1 MPPPG
6 SSSSAAAL
14 GPSHRWGASFRQVL
28 HEHAGLVA
36 ILAAAVLLRVAAL
49 IAYRPALFFSDSWR
63 YASVARTHTVAG
75 IFIPGFDT
83 LRPSGYPAVLDVL
96 AIVTRHAVLI
106 AVVQHVAGLVIG
118 VLVYALL
125 RRLGAS
131 RTIAAVASA
140 VVLLDSYAIALEQY
154 VLSETFF
161 ALCLVVSFFL
171 ITNRRAGAGAIVA
184 SGILLACAAS
194 LRTVG
199 IVAVPV
205 WLAYVLVAGRGRR
218 QFGIALAAVAV
229 PLALYVGA
237 HAAAGRGFQLTESSG
252 WFLYGRVGQIA
263 DCSQFKV
270 TPDERPLCRGTRP
283 TGQKATPRW
292 FIWDLGSPANRE
304 FGAVTGLSR
313 PEMRRSNRILRDFA
327 LKTIVSRPGAYA
339 RMVGSEFVRFFEPG
353 KMSTVGPESNFPI
366 TFLDQPQPSQFNRKL
381 ADRYF
386 AVSSPPTVHAPAGF
400 LRSYQRFLHTP
411 RWLMAAF
418 GIAGLLVLLLAIPR
432 SLRAHLP
439 RRAEVL
445 LLVGT
450 GLLFL
455 LATVAT
461 ASFSVRY
468 LVPAAP
474 LLVTGGVAALL
485 DLSALA
491 RQRWPFR
498 TLAHARQAMSPS

>member
-1 MPPPG
+1 M
-6 SSSSAAAL
+6 
-14 GPSHRWGASFRQVL
+14 
-28 HEHAGLVA
+28 
-36 ILAAAVLLRVAAL
+36 AAVLLRVAAL

-75 IFIPGFDT
+75 FYVPGFDT
-83 LRPSGYPAVLDVL
+83 LRPSGYPAILDLL
-96 AIVTRHAVLI
+96 AVVSRHAMLI
-106 AVVQHVAGLVIG
+106 SVVQHVAGLVIG
-118 VLVYALL
+118 ILVYALV

-131 RTIAAVASA
+131 RAIAAAASA

-161 ALCLVVSFFL
+161 ALCLVGSFFL
-171 ITNRRAGAGAIVA
+171 ITNSRAGRGAIVA
-184 SGILLACAAS
+184 SGVLLACAAT

-199 IVAVPV
+199 VVAVPL

-218 QFGIALAAVAV
+218 QFAIALAAVAV

-237 HAAAGRGFQLTESSG
+237 HAAAGRGFQITESSG

-263 DCSQFKV
+263 DCSRFNV
-270 TPDERPLCRGTRP
+270 SPDEQPLCRDTRP
-283 TGQKATPRW
+283 PGHQKATPRW
-292 FIWDLGSPANRE
+292 FIWDLGSPANKE
-304 FGAVTGLSR
+304 FGAVTGLSP
-313 PEMRRSNRILRDFA
+313 PEMKRSNRILRDFA

-339 RMVGSEFVRFFEPG
+339 RMVGGEFARFFEPG
-353 KMSTVGPESNFPI
+353 KMSTVGVESNFPI
-366 TFLDQPQPSQFNRKL
+366 TFLDQPQPSQFNAAL
-381 ADRYF
+381 GDRYF
-386 AVSSPPTVHAPAGF
+386 AVGSPPAVHPPAHF
-400 LRSYQRFLHTP
+400 LRTYQRFVHTP

-418 GIAGLLVLLLAIPR
+418 GLAGLLVLLLAIPR
-432 SLRAHLP
+432 NLRAHFP

-474 LLVTGGVAALL
+474 LLVTGGIAALL
-485 DLSALA
+485 DLSPLA
-491 RQRWPFR
+491 TRLWPLR
-498 TLAHARQAMSPS
+498 TQPRATRAMSPS